1 MLTLGTQKDRAN
13 GLYYT
18 RLNDGTGKMYHGIGS
33 TREESNKEAMLAY
46 RAAESEKGVRG
57 EFKLPQ
63 WAINHR
69 DNQA

>member
-1 MLTLGTQKDRAN
+1 MLTSNTKKDRAD

-46 RAAESEKGVRG
+46 RAAEAKKFIPNKS
-57 EFKLPQ
+57 P
-63 WAINHR
+63 
-69 DNQA
+69 